1 MAGTIKGIT
10 IEIGGE
16 ITGLEKALKS
26 VSSESVSLSKDL
38 KTVNQLLK
46 LDPGNA
52 ELLATKQKLLA
63 DSIEATAKKL
73 DILHEAQAQVKAQ
86 FENGEINREQY
97 VAFQNELVRTEQRMQ
112 SLTAE
117 QDSMQTG
124 LNASAD
130 SAEDATD
137 SVRELGREEAEAE
150 GKTGKL
156 GDTLKKGLV
165 AGAKAAAAAL
175 AAATAAVTA
184 TVGGIIKATASTAEY
199 GDNIDDM
206 SQKLG
211 MSAEKYQEWGFILE
225 HNDANIDS
233 MTSSMKKLSDAV
245 VDQSKSSVAAFE
257 KIGISMEEAGKMSQ
271 EELFAATVKGLQG
284 MESGAE
290 RTAIATD
297 LLGKGAMELGGLLN
311 MSAEETEAMRQ
322 QVHKLGG
329 VMSDEAVAAASD
341 YQDTLQDMKVA
352 MGGTVR
358 SIAGS
363 FMPAV
368 TDIMKGFTAIISGDS
383 SGAALLADGLKAF
396 VQNIDGLIPELTKTA
411 AEIIPTVTAAITA
424 SLPMLLD
431 CAKDIL
437 VMLADGVLDALPVLL
452 SVAGDII
459 LQLADALIAMLPEI
473 VQVGLQVIAELA
485 LGIADALPTLI
496 PTITD
501 VMLQIVETLIDNIDL
516 LVDAS
521 IQIIIALANGLINAV
536 PRLIAKAPEIIE
548 KLVQALIR
556 NAPKLLTS
564 AAEIIVVLAK
574 GLIQSLPK
582 LLAAGA
588 EIVGSIAS
596 GIISAI
602 GRVVSAAG
610 QIVSGIWDTIKGL
623 PGKALQWGR
632 DLIEGMVSG
641 IKKAKDKVVGAVKG
655 VGEKIKNFLHFSRP
669 DEGPLRDYEKWM
681 PDMMQGL
688 AAGIRS
694 NMRYVERE
702 VAALASA
709 MIPDVNMTAAMM
721 PYRVT
726 AMPQTHAS
734 SDSPGIGNPRTGGNT
749 YNITM
754 NVQQMNSDYD
764 ARRAAEITAQ
774 EIERLTADNNSL
786 IGVQDI

>member
-130 SAEDATD
+130 SADDTASSIKNLGKEEDTA
-137 SVRELGREEAEAE
+137 S
-150 GKTGKL
+150 GKTGQL
-156 GDTLKKGLV
+156 GEKLKKGLV

-184 TVGGIIKATASTAEY
+184 TVGGIVKAAGETAEY
-199 GDNIDDM
+199 GDNIDKM

-211 MSAEKYQEWGFILE
+211 MSAQAYQEWDFIMQ
-225 HNDANIDS
+225 HSGSSIDS
-233 MTSSMKKLSDAV
+233 MTTSMKKLSEAV
-245 VDQSKSSVAAFE
+245 VDKSDKSVKAFE
-257 KIGISMEEAGKMSQ
+257 RLGISMQDAANMSQ
-271 EELFAATVKGLQG
+271 EELFSATITALQN
-284 MESGAE
+284 MESGTE
-290 RTAIATD
+290 RTALAAD
-297 LLGKGAMELGGLLN
+297 LLGKSAMELGPLLN
-311 MSAEETEAMRQ
+311 AGAEETEAMRN
-322 QVHKLGG
+322 QVHDLGG
-329 VMSDEAVAAASD
+329 VMSDEAVKASAR
-341 YQDTLQDMKVA
+341 YQDSLQNMQTAVS
-352 MGGTVR
+352 GTVR
-358 SIAGS
+358 TLTGKFLPAASSVMDGIA
-363 FMPAV
+363 
-368 TDIMKGFTAIISGDS
+368 AIVSGDS
-383 SGAALLADGLKAF
+383 SGVELLTRGLSDFTSNLQDIIPQITSTAAEILPVIISAITDNLPLLLSAAADILTMLADGL
-396 VQNIDGLIPELTKTA
+396 I
-411 AEIIPTVTAAITA
+411 
-424 SLPMLLD
+424 
-431 CAKDIL
+431 
-437 VMLADGVLDALPVLL
+437 DALPVII
-452 SVAGDII
+452 SVAGTII
-459 LQLADALIAMLPEI
+459 MQLAEALIAMLPEI

-496 PTITD
+496 PTIVD
-501 VMLQIVETLIDNIDL
+501 VVLQITETLIDNIDL
-516 LVDAS
+516 LIDAG
-521 IQIIIALANGLINAV
+521 IQLLIGLANGLVRAL
-536 PRLIAKAPEIIE
+536 PRLIEKAPVIIGN
-548 KLVQALIR
+548 LVSAIIR
-556 NAPKLLTS
+556 NLPQLLK
-564 AAEIIVVLAK
+564 AALQIIVTLAS
-574 GLIQSLPK
+574 GIVSSLPK
-582 LLAAGA
+582 LLSAGA
-588 EIVGSIAS
+588 ELAGSIAS
-596 GIISAI
+596 GIVSAI
-602 GRVVSAAG
+602 GKVVSAAG
-610 QIVSGIWDTIKGL
+610 RIVSGIWDTIKGL

-709 MIPDVNMTAAMM
+709 MIPDVSLSAAVM
-721 PYRVT
+721 PYRT
-726 AMPQTHAS
+726 AAIPQMPLTTDRQ
-734 SDSPGIGNPRTGGNT
+734 GIANPRSGNV

-774 EIERLTADNNSL
+774 EIDRLTTDNNSL
-786 IGVQDI
+786 IGVQDT